1 MRAHFLPAEQQK
13 RNDSVIEKL
22 RRIGYV
28 LFVLLLAALGL
39 GAKLYLSPPNYQSGT
54 QLTSDDGKTIYAD
67 AIVVAP
73 DIVLSPA
80 KITGSAVFTAP
91 GEHIQA
97 KRINSALLGDG
108 TEITLLRLDNSTTIA
123 PVAITVIE
131 VGDPLAASGGGQ
143 EWHGAAR
150 AKKAEGYSV
159 EPEFTLSSGTAVYRE
174 SDKTSLVGF
183 GTHTR
188 SGEVIVPAKD
198 VLGHF
203 PELNVGR

>member
-13 RNDSVIEKL
+13 RNDSAIEKL

-54 QLTSDDGKTIYAD
+54 QLTSDDGKTIYSD

-73 DIVLSPA
+73 DLVLSPA
-80 KITGSAVFTAP
+80 KITGSAEFVAP
-91 GEHIQA
+91 SERIRA
-97 KRINSALLGDG
+97 KRINSTVLSDG
-108 TEITLLRLDNSTTIA
+108 TEITLFRLDNLTTIA

-131 VGDPLAASGGGQ
+131 VGDPLAASGAGQ

-150 AKKAEGYSV
+150 IKRADGYSV

-183 GTHTR
+183 GVHTG
-188 SGEVIVPAKD
+188 SGEVILPAKD
-198 VLGHF
+198 VLGRF
-203 PELNVGR
+203 PELNVGH

>member
-1 MRAHFLPAEQQK
+1 MRVHFLPAEQQK
-13 RNDSVIEKL
+13 RNDSAIEKL

-28 LFVLLLAALGL
+28 LFVLFLAALGL
-39 GAKLYLSPPNYQSGT
+39 GAKLYLAPPTLQTGT
-54 QLTSDDGKTIYAD
+54 QLTSDDGKSIYSD

-73 DIVLSPA
+73 DLVLSPA
-80 KITGSAVFTAP
+80 KIAGSAEFVAP
-91 GEHIQA
+91 SERIRA
-97 KRINSALLGDG
+97 KRINSMVLSDG
-108 TEITLLRLDNSTTIA
+108 TEMTLLRLENPTAIA

-131 VGDPLAASGGGQ
+131 IGDPLTASGAGQ

-150 AKKAEGYSV
+150 KKMADGYSV

-183 GTHTR
+183 GVHTG
-188 SGEVIVPAKD
+188 SGEIILSAKD